1 MSSSGTT
8 GSAAAAKA
16 SLPLVAAT
24 TAVLPAVAL
33 SSLALAAS
41 AEAAPAAP
49 RQVPGTLAAAIERT
63 GHQAAVVP
71 ASEIASL
78 VPSRLAPLES
88 NAPSEYTIV
97 AGDTVW
103 AIAHRFGLSVSEV
116 LRLNDLRDDSLIFPG
131 KKLRLTGDG
140 APAPAPAP
148 AAPAAP
154 APSSG
159 GEYAI
164 KAGDTLYGISAK
176 LRVPIGDLLSA
187 NGLRLDSVIY
197 AGRTLKVP
205 GAPAPASA
213 PAPALASTSAPA
225 EAPSNPGGT
234 YAIKPGDT
242 LYGISAKLNVPLGD
256 LLSANGLS
264 LTSVIYAGRT
274 LKLPGAPAP
283 APAPASAVTP
293 ATSAPVQPLVPDTFL
308 GYTYPEAVVASA
320 NENKQ
325 LLNAAPVPSRAEM
338 KQIVAD
344 TARSMG
350 VDPSLALAVAYQESG
365 FSQRAVS
372 PANAIGTMQVIPT
385 SGQWASDLV
394 GRKLNVLDPYDNA
407 TAGIAILRALLRTS
421 KDEDHAIAG
430 YYQGQY
436 SVDKNGMYDDTKD
449 YVAAINAHR
458 ATFR

>member
-1 MSSSGTT
+1 MSPSGTT
-8 GSAAAAKA
+8 GTAAAKA

-33 SSLALAAS
+33 SSLALAAPAQAASS
-41 AEAAPAAP
+41 APQ
-49 RQVPGTLAAAIERT
+49 QVPGTLAAAMERS

-71 ASEIASL
+71 AAEIASL
-78 VPSRLAPLES
+78 VPSRLAPLTA
-88 NAPSEYTIV
+88 NVPAEYTIV

-103 AIAHRFGLSVSEV
+103 AIAHRYGLNVSDV
-116 LRLNDLRDDSLIFPG
+116 LQLNNLSPDSLIFPG

-140 APAPAPAP
+140 APAPAPA
-148 AAPAAP
+148 APAAP
-154 APSSG
+154 APSPSSGG

-164 KAGDTLYGISAK
+164 KAGDTLYGISAR
-176 LRVPIGDLLSA
+176 LGVPIADLLSA

-197 AGRTLKVP
+197 AGKTLKLP
-205 GAPAPASA
+205 GSQPAPAPAPAPAAAPVSA
-213 PAPALASTSAPA
+213 PAQ
-225 EAPSNPGGT
+225 APSAPGGT

-242 LYGISAKLNVPLGD
+242 LYGISAKLRVPIGD

-283 APAPASAVTP
+283 AAAVAP
-293 ATSAPVQPLVPDTFL
+293 ATSAPAQPLVPSTFL

-320 NENKQ
+320 NENKR
-325 LLNAAPVPSRAEM
+325 LLLASPVPSRSEM

-350 VDPSLALAVAYQESG
+350 VDPSLALAVAFQESG
-365 FSQRAVS
+365 FDQRAVS
-372 PANAIGTMQVIPT
+372 PANAIGTMQVIPS

-394 GRKLNVLDPYDNA
+394 GRKLNLLDPYDNA
-407 TAGIAILRALLRTS
+407 TAGVAILRALLRTS

-436 SVDKNGMYDDTKD
+436 SVDKNGMYDDTKA
-449 YVAAINAHR
+449 YVAAITAHR

>member
-1 MSSSGTT
+1 MSPSGTT
-8 GSAAAAKA
+8 GSAAAKA

-33 SSLALAAS
+33 SSLALAVP
-41 AEAAPAAP
+41 AEAAPSAP
-49 RQVPGTLAAAIERT
+49 QQLPGTLAAAMERT

-78 VPSRLAPLES
+78 VPSRLAPLE
-88 NAPSEYTIV
+88 NGAPSEYTIV

-103 AIAHRFGLSVSEV
+103 AIAHRFGLSVSDV
-116 LRLNDLRDDSLIFPG
+116 LRLNDLRPDSLIFPG
-131 KKLRLTGDG
+131 KKLRLTADG
-140 APAPAPAP
+140 APAPAAP
-148 AAPAAP
+148 APAAP

-176 LRVPIGDLLSA
+176 LGVSIGDLLSA

-197 AGRTLKVP
+197 AGRSLKVP
-205 GAPAPASA
+205 GSGPA

-225 EAPSNPGGT
+225 PSAPGGT

-242 LYGISAKLNVPLGD
+242 LYGISAKLGVPMGD
-256 LLSANGLS
+256 LLAANGLS

-283 APAPASAVTP
+283 ASAVSP
-293 ATSAPVQPLVPDTFL
+293 ATSSPVQPLVPDTFL
-308 GYTYPEAVVASA
+308 GFTYPEAVVASA

-325 LLNAAPVPSRAEM
+325 RLNASPVPSREEM

-407 TAGIAILRALLRTS
+407 TAGVAILRALLRTS

>member
-1 MSSSGTT
+1 MSPSGTT
-8 GSAAAAKA
+8 GTAAAAKA

-33 SSLALAAS
+33 SSLALAAP
-41 AEAAPAAP
+41 AEAAPVAT
-49 RQVPGTLAAAIERT
+49 RQVPGTLAAAMERT

-78 VPSRLAPLES
+78 VPSRLAPLEGG
-88 NAPSEYTIV
+88 APSEYTIV
-97 AGDTVW
+97 PGDTVW

-116 LRLNDLRDDSLIFPG
+116 LRLNDLRPDSLIFPG

-148 AAPAAP
+148 APPAAP

-159 GEYAI
+159 GGEYSI

-176 LRVPIGDLLSA
+176 LNVPIGDLLSA

-205 GAPAPASA
+205 GSQPAPAPA
-213 PAPALASTSAPA
+213 PAPALASTAAPA
-225 EAPSNPGGT
+225 QAPSAPGGT

-242 LYGISAKLNVPLGD
+242 LYGISAKLKVPLGD

-283 APAPASAVTP
+283 APASAVAP
-293 ATSAPVQPLVPDTFL
+293 AASAPVQPLVPDTFL
-308 GYTYPEAVVASA
+308 GYKYPEAVVASA

-325 LLNAAPVPSRAEM
+325 RLNGSPVPSREEM

-344 TARSMG
+344 TARRMG
-350 VDPSLALAVAYQESG
+350 VDPSLALAVGFQESG
-365 FSQRAVS
+365 FNQRAVS
-372 PANAIGTMQVIPT
+372 PANAIGTMQFIPT

-394 GRKLNVLDPYDNA
+394 GRKLNILDPHDNA

-436 SVDKNGMYDDTKD
+436 SVDKNGMYEDTKA